1 MSKEERYVAP
11 LVHFEYADEPG
22 RFGAVREYDIHTGID
37 LYCEPDADVRA
48 VEYGIVVAI
57 EDFTGPK
64 AGSPW
69 WHDTQAVL
77 IEGPTGV
84 VCYGEIETRL
94 SVGDHVVAGEVIGQ
108 VKTVLRKDKGRPRTM
123 LHLELY
129 CQGTR
134 STTWWYHGEP
144 QPDNLLD
151 PGCLLQDIQC

>member
-1 MSKEERYVAP
+1 MSEIKRYQAP
-11 LVHFEYADEPG
+11 LASFTVADEPG
-22 RFGAVREYDIHTGID
+22 QFGAIRTHDVHTGID
-37 LYCEPDADVRA
+37 LYCEPGADVYA

-57 EDFTGPK
+57 ENFTGPK
-64 AGSPW
+64 AESDW

-84 VCYGEIETRL
+84 ICYGEIEAKL
-94 SVGDHVVAGEVIGQ
+94 SVGDQIVAGEPIGQ
-108 VKTVLRKDKGRPRTM
+108 VKTVLRKDKGRPMTM

-129 CQGTR
+129 RPGTR
-134 STTWWYHGEP
+134 ETTWWYHGEP